1 MVALVASVASL
12 GFVASFALVLV
23 RFMQNSSLEATYD
36 SEGPIALHM
45 AWLTCAAVNKAE
57 HDGAKT
63 TVKYDIEAKT
73 RGKEVLV
80 AMAQGKG
87 GLYQTI
93 LDAENRLC
101 GIPVGVD
108 VD

>member
-1 MVALVASVASL
+1 
-12 GFVASFALVLV
+12 
-23 RFMQNSSLEATYD
+23 
-36 SEGPIALHM
+36 M
-45 AWLTCAAVNKAE
+45 AWLTCAAEDKAE
-57 HDGAKT
+57 HDGAKI
-63 TVKYDIEAKT
+63 TVNCDIEAQT
-73 RGKEVLV
+73 RGKEVFV